1 MPPDESSTTPVPE
14 WFVSFSDMMALL
26 LTCFIMLVA
35 CSEARK
41 DEKFNSV
48 MEQVQ
53 RRFGKH
59 PARLTLASGG
69 VMPRQSAIARQIGDV
84 RSWRQSLLAAST
96 ASIPANA
103 ITGAERAPAM
113 IVEFAAFDTAAL
125 APEAEAELDS
135 LAAVLAA
142 GQGKLEIR
150 GIATP
155 GAIDGRSDDAEE
167 WSRAYERGRA
177 VLRYLTD
184 ACGVADERVQLTV
197 SAPPVAAENSAKDPI
212 TARVELYLREDV
224 VSD

>member
-1 MPPDESSTTPVPE
+1 MPPDESSSTPVPE

-41 DEKFNSV
+41 DEKFASV

-59 PARLTLASGG
+59 PAQLTLASGG
-69 VMPRQSAIARQIGDV
+69 VMPRQSAIARQIGDL

-96 ASIPANA
+96 ASIPASG

-113 IVEFAAFDTAAL
+113 MVEFVAFDAA
-125 APEAEAELDS
+125 AIPPEAEAELRS
-135 LAAVLAA
+135 LADLLAA
-142 GQGKLEIR
+142 GRGRLEIR
-150 GIATP
+150 GIAAP
-155 GAIDGRSDDAEE
+155 GHAGADDAEE
-167 WSRAYERGRA
+167 WGRAYERGRA
-177 VLRYLTD
+177 VMRYLTGY
-184 ACGVADERVQLTV
+184 CGVAEERVQLTV
-197 SAPPVAAENSAKDPI
+197 SAESLPAENSAKNPV
-212 TARVELYLREDV
+212 TARVELYLLEAV